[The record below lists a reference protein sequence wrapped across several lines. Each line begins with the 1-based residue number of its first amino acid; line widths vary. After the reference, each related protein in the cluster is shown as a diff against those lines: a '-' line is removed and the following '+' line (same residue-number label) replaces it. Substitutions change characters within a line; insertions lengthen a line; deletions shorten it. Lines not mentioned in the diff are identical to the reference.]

1 MAKRRKQLQPGEVE
15 GVRTR
20 IEHWRRTRVKRT
32 AMPEEL
38 WSEAASLARVHGI
51 YRISRALGVSYESL
65 RRRVEQGTMRGSG
78 SGRRQGGFVELSTT
92 ELVQASPA
100 AGTVVELSRADGTK
114 LMVQLPDGE
123 GLDVLGLAKV
133 LCGRRS

>member
-78 SGRRQGGFVELSTT
+78 SGRRQGDFVELSMT

>member
-1 MAKRRKQLQPGEVE
+1 MAERRKQLQSGEVE
-15 GVRTR
+15 EVRTR

-32 AMPEEL
+32 AMPGEL
-38 WSEAASLARVHGI
+38 WSEATSLARSHGI

-65 RRRVEQGTMRGSG
+65 RRRVEQGTGKGRS
-78 SGRRQGGFVELSTT
+78 SERRQGGFVELSMTD
-92 ELVQASPA
+92 LLQSPPA

-114 LMVQLPDGE
+114 LVVQLPDGE